1 MRLIILLSFALTA
14 FALPSSAQT
23 TLTSNDSI
31 KVFYDSLFHFMETE
45 FLNKNEI
52 NWQSLREDTERN
64 LDHHKNFQSSL
75 QEINK
80 LFEKAK
86 ASHCQVFY
94 QDKSYSTLKQEPS
107 EEDFSEQWIKKY
119 ASYEDGKFEVKLL
132 DDKYAYIFLPGWNFE
147 DISEESIHQIA
158 QPLYDQ
164 LNALKQQYAI
174 EGWIIDLRLNFGGN
188 VYPMLLGLYDL
199 LGNGEVWGSLNPEG
213 QLINHIRLIN
223 GTYLDNNQMTS
234 YIIPDGERMAASK
247 VAIVMSSVTASSG
260 EIVAMSFKGR
270 KNTIFI
276 GQDTYGATTSNDKRD
291 LPFGAFMALTTG
303 IDCDRNQNTYETIKP
318 DVYVLKR
325 DNFDKLMEDEN
336 IIEAI
341 KYFKGK

>member
-23 TLTSNDSI
+23 TLTSKDSI
-31 KVFYDSLFHFMETE
+31 KVFYDSLFHFMETA

-75 QEINK
+75 QEINHF
-80 LFEKAK
+80 FERAK

-119 ASYEDGKFEVKLL
+119 AAYEDGKFEVKLL

-147 DISEESIHQIA
+147 DISEESIHQKA

-164 LNALKQQYAI
+164 LNALKQQHAI

-213 QLINHIRLIN
+213 QLINNIRLIN
-223 GTYLDNNQMTS
+223 GAYLDNNQMTS

-303 IDCDRNQNTYETIKP
+303 IDCDRNQNTYENIKP
-318 DVYVLKR
+318 DISVLKG
-325 DNFDKLMEDEN
+325 DNFDKLLEDEN
-336 IIEAI
+336 IMEAI
-341 KYFKGK
+341 EYFKGK